1 LCRQVGPP
9 CRPLTR
15 RARAFSRSPSRGS
28 HRSDSSTSFQ
38 PRHNS
43 LPPWI
48 PRLRHSLVLGPCAP
62 AITLGQHHAR
72 KARNQPPAG
81 VTALESPERDLR
93 RPIWPQP
100 ELRARQQPNLNRC
113 VESYPHGVVARG
125 YKIRAA
131 PPLAIYL
138 EPWLLSPRS
147 STTERKVQGG
157 WSHCSQISSAPS
169 LRPSV
174 WSSGLSG
181 WAAS

>member
-1 LCRQVGPP
+1 M
-9 CRPLTR
+9 PL
-15 RARAFSRSPSRGS
+15 
-28 HRSDSSTSFQ
+28 
-38 PRHNS
+38 
-43 LPPWI
+43 PWI
-48 PRLRHSLVLGPCAP
+48 PRLRRSLTFGPCAP

-138 EPWLLSPRS
+138 EPRH
-147 STTERKVQGG
+147 GG
-157 WSHCSQISSAPS
+157 VLACPVVDSAPPLDPS
-169 LRPSV
+169 DWRAPTEVRERRRAPRDRGEALGYARATYEVLR
-174 WSSGLSG
+174 GLAMHNRG
-181 WAAS
+181 PV